1 MLNFNFYYLRFF
13 LIIISILCFL
23 NILYSYYFDLYLNV
37 DSYYYTLLISLSP
50 LIGFIFYKKK
60 EAKFNIYTKI
70 ITVIAGFF
78 LLPIFISLPYFFSI
92 YNISFFDAYFEAVS
106 GFTSTGFT
114 IFENIKH
121 LDESLIIWRS
131 SSQWIGGLYFLFSI
145 ILLIDIFDENLK
157 KTLTNFLTINST
169 EFYRQSIKIFI
180 FYSFLTFLIFLVLN
194 IFEFRSF
201 ISLNLAMTLISSGGF
216 LPINNLDVI
225 LITQKQLLTFSTL
238 MLVSFFSLFFVYN
251 LMVYKKKGIKFIQE
265 DLYLVFYLILVV
277 FTFFLFIDKDINFGI
292 IFLGISSSVSNMGIS
307 LDNTPQHLSFIF
319 IILIIIG
326 GSFFSTSSGL
336 RFLKLVALF
345 KFSINQIISNAKPK
359 NIFINKLSFSEKIM
373 DTSDFYKYFLT
384 ILVFIISL
392 IILTSVLSIYGLN
405 LEESFKISVLTL
417 MNTTNSSLTGL
428 SVFNFSELNY
438 FAKQSIILFMIIGRV
453 ELLSILIIF
462 KKFFFKN

>member
-13 LIIISILCFL
+13 LIIISVLCFL

-60 EAKFNIYTKI
+60 ELKVNIYTKI

-157 KTLTNFLTINST
+157 KTLTNFLTINTT

-180 FYSFLTFLIFLVLN
+180 FYSFLTFLIFLALN

-201 ISLNLAMTLISSGGF
+201 ISLNLAMSLISSGGF
-216 LPINNLDVI
+216 LPINNLDTI
-225 LITQKQLLTFSTL
+225 LITQKQLLSFSTL
-238 MLVSFFSLFFVYN
+238 MLVSFFSLFFLYN

-265 DLYLVFYLILVV
+265 DLYLIFYLILVV
-277 FTFFLFIDKDINFGI
+277 FTFFFFIDKDINFGI
-292 IFLGISSSVSNMGIS
+292 IFLAISSSVSNIGIS
-307 LDNTPQHLSFIF
+307 LDNTPDNLSFVF

-392 IILTSVLSIYGLN
+392 ILLTSVLSIYGLN

>member
-13 LIIISILCFL
+13 LIIISVLCFL

-60 EAKFNIYTKI
+60 ETKVNIYTKI

-114 IFENIKH
+114 IFENIRH

-180 FYSFLTFLIFLVLN
+180 FYSFLTFVIYLVLN
-194 IFEFRSF
+194 LFEFRSF

-216 LPINNLDVI
+216 LPINNLDTI
-225 LITQKQLLTFSTL
+225 LITQKQLLSFSTL
-238 MLVSFFSLFFVYN
+238 MLVSFFSLFFIYN

-265 DLYLVFYLILVV
+265 DLYLIFYLILVV
-277 FTFFLFIDKDINFGI
+277 FTFFFFIDKEINFGI
-292 IFLGISSSVSNMGIS
+292 IFLAISSSVSNTGIS
-307 LDNTPQHLSFIF
+307 LDNTPDNLTFVF

-373 DTSDFYKYFLT
+373 ETSDFYKYFLT

-428 SVFNFSELNY
+428 SEFNFGELNY

>member
-60 EAKFNIYTKI
+60 EVKVNIYTKI

-180 FYSFLTFLIFLVLN
+180 FYSFLTFLIFLALN

-216 LPINNLDVI
+216 LPINNLDSI
-225 LITQKQLLTFSTL
+225 LITQKQLLSFSTL
-238 MLVSFFSLFFVYN
+238 MLVSFFSLFFLYN

-277 FTFFLFIDKDINFGI
+277 FTFFFFIDKDINFGI
-292 IFLGISSSVSNMGIS
+292 IFLAISSSVSNMGIS
-307 LDNTPQHLSFIF
+307 LDNTPDNLTFVF

-373 DTSDFYKYFLT
+373 ETSDFYKYFLT

-428 SVFNFSELNY
+428 SVFNFGELNY

>member
-13 LIIISILCFL
+13 LIIISVLCFL

-50 LIGFIFYKKK
+50 LVGFIFYKKK
-60 EAKFNIYTKI
+60 ETKVNIYTKI

-180 FYSFLTFLIFLVLN
+180 FYSFLTFIIFLVLN
-194 IFEFRSF
+194 LFEFRSF

-216 LPINNLDVI
+216 LPINNLDTI
-225 LITQKQLLTFSTL
+225 LITQKQLLSFSTL
-238 MLVSFFSLFFVYN
+238 MLVSFFSLFFIYN

-265 DLYLVFYLILVV
+265 DLYLIFYLILVV
-277 FTFFLFIDKDINFGI
+277 FTFFFFIDKEINFGI
-292 IFLGISSSVSNMGIS
+292 IFLAISSSVSNMGIS
-307 LDNTPQHLSFIF
+307 LDNTPDNLTFVF

-373 DTSDFYKYFLT
+373 ETSDFYKYFLT

-428 SVFNFSELNY
+428 SVFNFGELNY

>member
-13 LIIISILCFL
+13 LIIISVLCFL

-50 LIGFIFYKKK
+50 LIGFIFYKKEETK
-60 EAKFNIYTKI
+60 VNIYTKI

-180 FYSFLTFLIFLVLN
+180 FYSFLTFLIFLALN

-216 LPINNLDVI
+216 LPINNLDTI
-225 LITQKQLLTFSTL
+225 LITQKHLLSFSTL
-238 MLVSFFSLFFVYN
+238 MLVSFFSLFFLYN

-277 FTFFLFIDKDINFGI
+277 FTFFFFIDKDINFGI

-373 DTSDFYKYFLT
+373 ETSDFYKYFLT

-428 SVFNFSELNY
+428 SVFNFGELNY

>member
-13 LIIISILCFL
+13 LIVISIFSFL

-37 DSYYYTLLISLSP
+37 DCYYYTFLISLAP
-50 LIGFIFYKKK
+50 LIGFLFFKKK
-60 EAKFNIYTKI
+60 DVKVNIYIKI
-70 ITVIAGFF
+70 ITVIFGFF

-121 LDESLIIWRS
+121 LDESLILWRS

-145 ILLIDIFDENLK
+145 ILLIDIFDDNLK
-157 KTLTNFLTINST
+157 KTLTNFFTINSA
-169 EFYRQSIKIFI
+169 EFYRQSIKIFL
-180 FYSFLTFLIFLVLN
+180 FYSFLSFLIFLILN

-216 LPINNLDVI
+216 LPINNLDTI
-225 LITQKQLLTFSTL
+225 LTSQSKLLSFSTL
-238 MLVSFFSLFFVYN
+238 MLISFFSLFFLYN
-251 LMVYKKKGIKFIQE
+251 LLVYKKKGIKFIQE
-265 DLYLVFYLILVV
+265 DLYLIFYLVLLI
-277 FTFFLFIDKDINFGI
+277 FTFFIFVNKDINFGI
-292 IFLGISSSVSNMGIS
+292 IFLAISSSVSNIGVS
-307 LDNTPQHLSFIF
+307 LDSTPQYLSFVF
-319 IILIIIG
+319 IVLIIIG

-359 NIFINKLSFSEKIM
+359 NVFINKLSFSEKIM

-384 ILVFIISL
+384 ILVFLISL
-392 IILTSVLSIYGLN
+392 IILTTILTIYGLN

-417 MNTTNSSLTGL
+417 MNTTNSSLSGL
-428 SVFNFSELNY
+428 SGFNFSELNY
-438 FAKQSIILFMIIGRV
+438 FTKQSIILFMIIGRV

>member
-1 MLNFNFYYLRFF
+1 
-13 LIIISILCFL
+13 
-23 NILYSYYFDLYLNV
+23 
-37 DSYYYTLLISLSP
+37 
-50 LIGFIFYKKK
+50 
-60 EAKFNIYTKI
+60 
-70 ITVIAGFF
+70 
-78 LLPIFISLPYFFSI
+78 
-92 YNISFFDAYFEAVS
+92 
-106 GFTSTGFT
+106 
-114 IFENIKH
+114 
-121 LDESLIIWRS
+121 
-131 SSQWIGGLYFLFSI
+131 
-145 ILLIDIFDENLK
+145 
-157 KTLTNFLTINST
+157 
-169 EFYRQSIKIFI
+169 
-180 FYSFLTFLIFLVLN
+180 
-194 IFEFRSF
+194 
-201 ISLNLAMTLISSGGF
+201 MTLISSGGF

>member
-13 LIIISILCFL
+13 LIIISVLCFL

-60 EAKFNIYTKI
+60 ETKVNIYTKI

-180 FYSFLTFLIFLVLN
+180 FYSFLTFLIFLALN

-225 LITQKQLLTFSTL
+225 LITQKQLLSFSTL
-238 MLVSFFSLFFVYN
+238 MLVSFFSLFFLYN

-277 FTFFLFIDKDINFGI
+277 FTFFFFIDKDINFGI

-428 SVFNFSELNY
+428 SVFNFGELNY